1 MAAGAAGR
9 DAGGMEL
16 LDRIHRLAARGD
28 DLSRVRAEID
38 RLLRRAVGYDM
49 AAVSTVDPAT
59 LLWTSCFVS
68 GLDPRGAAERE
79 RVLFGLEF
87 QGGDPNGYAEL
98 AAAARPVASLH
109 QATGGDLSRAR
120 RHRLLLR
127 GLDVVDEARV
137 ILRSRDGCWGSLT
150 LYRRAPAT
158 PFTEDELALLAALST
173 PIAELFRLTLLRA
186 ALAAPDGLDH
196 PPGMLLV
203 TGSGEVEVTSADAR
217 AWLEAIDDRE
227 RLPSAVRAVAAAAA
241 SGDGLARAALPARDG
256 RWVVLHGSPASGGDG
271 SGDRVAIIIE
281 GARPAVLSEVIAGA
295 YGLTARE
302 RQITGL
308 AAQGHSTRQMAG
320 TLGISPFTVQDHLK
334 AVFAKTGVRSRGE
347 LVAAIY
353 ARHYAPHSAAG
364 RAPGPYGW
372 YLDEHLVAS

>member
-1 MAAGAAGR
+1 
-9 DAGGMEL
+9 MEL

-28 DLSRVRAEID
+28 DLTRVRAEVD
-38 RLLRRAVGYDM
+38 RLLRRAVGYDI

-68 GLDPRGAAERE
+68 GLDPQGSAERE

-87 QGGDPNGYAEL
+87 EGGDPNGYAEL
-98 AAAARPVASLH
+98 AAAASPVASLH
-109 QATGGDLSRAR
+109 RATGGDLSRAR
-120 RHRLLLR
+120 RYRLLLR

-137 ILRSRDGCWGSLT
+137 VLRSREGCWGSLT

-158 PFTEDELALLAALST
+158 PFTDDELTLLAAVST
-173 PIAELFRLTLLRA
+173 PIADLFRLTLLRA

-203 TGSGEVEVTSADAR
+203 TAAGEVEVSSADAR
-217 AWLEAIDDRE
+217 AWLEAVDDRG
-227 RLPSAVRAVAAAAA
+227 RLPSALRAVAAAAS

-256 RWVVLHGSPASGGDG
+256 RWVVLHGSPASGGEG
-271 SGDRVAIIIE
+271 AADRVAVIIE

-295 YGLTARE
+295 YGLTPRE

-308 AAQGHSTRQMAG
+308 AAQGRSTRQMAAA
-320 TLGISPFTVQDHLK
+320 LGISPFTVQDHLK
-334 AVFAKTGVRSRGE
+334 AVFGKTGVRSRGE
-347 LVAAIY
+347 LVAALY
-353 ARHYAPHSAAG
+353 SRHYAPRAAAST
-364 RAPGPYGW
+364 APGPYGW
-372 YLDEHLVAS
+372 YLDEHVAAV